1 MLEISGL
8 DLKKLK
14 LDSNWFGNTLKN
26 SNSKKVS
33 STTPVVKTGS
43 NFTFYVPGFMGK
55 RSKPQV
61 LSNPNAEE
69 ERAIEKAPTGDDII
83 KVAEEERITDEFQD
97 VAQEIDQAGDVF
109 KLWNS
114 SSKQSLFLRSDF
126 KSFLGRYLSYSR

>member
-1 MLEISGL
+1 
-8 DLKKLK
+8 
-14 LDSNWFGNTLKN
+14 
-26 SNSKKVS
+26 
-33 STTPVVKTGS
+33 
-43 NFTFYVPGFMGK
+43 MGK